1 MSYPPQGD
9 PYGQQ
14 PWQQGGDQAQ
24 QPWQQGGGG
33 QPGPQQGYPQTG
45 PYPQQGYPHGPQQGY
60 PQGYPQQGYPQEPF
74 PQGPF
79 PQGPFP
85 QGPQPGHGPGGQYQY
100 GPPGGQPPKKG
111 KRWLIIGLVVLLLAG
126 VAGGVTWWA
135 LTQSGSGGADTP
147 SEAATQLVAAVKE
160 SDVIGMLDSLAP
172 AESEV
177 LSDMAN
183 DYTEELK
190 RLEIL
195 DSSADPR
202 DVSGVE
208 IVEEKPL
215 VFDESQS
222 QTVNDH
228 LTLAALTAG
237 KIRFNSNFSDLPLA
251 KEFKDAVLT
260 PEIQAEMERANSSET
275 IDIGERVRQTGRPI
289 MIATIKVDGEWY
301 PSLLYTIA
309 HYALQDGD
317 KQWPG
322 TSIAANGAASPNDA
336 IKELVGAIQQ
346 SNVRRAIELLP
357 PGEMSV
363 MHDLG
368 PLLEQEIGP
377 QPALD
382 FQLTKLE
389 TEQTEVTGGTRST
402 LQEVEFTVPGEG
414 VTVSVRKNG
423 DCYELSLNGQPDR
436 FCKAD
441 LRGPQFQGGLTSQIP
456 PGAAQSITEI
466 VETLYNQSLGIVTT
480 EVDGKHYVS
489 PLRTY
494 SDLGLTILKAVEPR
508 HIQQLLQL
516 VPR

>member
-1 MSYPPQGD
+1 MSYPGQGD

-14 PWQQGGDQAQ
+14 PWQQGGGQPQ
-24 QPWQQGGGG
+24 QPYGQQG
-33 QPGPQQGYPQTG
+33 PPEGPPQGYPQSG
-45 PYPQQGYPHGPQQGY
+45 QY
-60 PQGYPQQGYPQEPF
+60 PQGYPQQGYPQG
-74 PQGPF
+74 PQQGY
-79 PQGPFP
+79 PQQGYPQQGYP
-85 QGPQPGHGPGGQYQY
+85 QGPQQGYPPGGQYQY

-111 KRWLIIGLVVLLLAG
+111 KRGLIIGLVVLLLAG
-126 VAGGVTWWA
+126 AAGGVTWWA
-135 LTQSGSGGADTP
+135 LAQSGSGGADTP
-147 SEAATQLVAAVKE
+147 SDAATQLVAAVKE

-195 DSSADPR
+195 DSSADPQ

-208 IVEEKPL
+208 IIEEQEL
-215 VFDESQS
+215 IFDESKS
-222 QTVNDH
+222 QQVNDH

-237 KIRFNSNFSDLPLA
+237 KIRFKSSFGELPLA

-260 PEIQAEMERANSSET
+260 PEMQAEMERENANET
-275 IDIGERVRQTGRPI
+275 IDIGEIVQQSGQPV
-289 MIATIKVDGEWY
+289 MIATIKVDDQWY
-301 PSLLYTIA
+301 PSLFYTIA
-309 HYALQDGD
+309 HYALQDGN
-317 KQWPG
+317 KQWPSS
-322 TSIAANGAASPNDA
+322 SITANGAASPNDA

-357 PGEMSV
+357 PDEMSV
-363 MHDLG
+363 LHDLG
-368 PLLEQEIGP
+368 PLLEQEIGA
-377 QPALD
+377 QPAMD

-402 LQEVEFTVPGEG
+402 LKELEFTVPSEG
-414 VTVSVRKNG
+414 VTASVRKNG
-423 DCYELSLNGQPDR
+423 DCYEMSLNGQPNK

-441 LRGPQFQGGLTSQIP
+441 LRGPDFQRELSGALP
-456 PGAAQSITEI
+456 PEAAQSVTEV
-466 VETLYNQSLGIVTT
+466 VETLYNQSIGIVTT

-494 SDLGLTILKAVEPR
+494 SDLGLTILKAIEPR
-508 HIQQLLQL
+508 HVKQLLQAI
-516 VPR
+516 PR